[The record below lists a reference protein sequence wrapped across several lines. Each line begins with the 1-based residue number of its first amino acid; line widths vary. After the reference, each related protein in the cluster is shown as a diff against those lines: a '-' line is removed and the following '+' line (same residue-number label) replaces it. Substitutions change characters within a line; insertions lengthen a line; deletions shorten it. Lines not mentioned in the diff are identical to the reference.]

1 MVLVLSLHLIFV
13 QNPHSLACMQK
24 KFHRI
29 QESSE
34 RTVVGS
40 PQRTE
45 HSDHC
50 NSTDS
55 LEKIH
60 TEQENMDEMKLFL
73 KIQFLSFAR
82 YMGFC
87 KASVQVLHEC
97 SAS

>member
-1 MVLVLSLHLIFV
+1 
-13 QNPHSLACMQK
+13 MQK
-24 KFHRI
+24 KSHRI

-40 PQRTE
+40 PQRAE
-45 HSDHC
+45 HPDHC

-55 LEKIH
+55 LGKIH
-60 TEQENMDEMKLFL
+60 IEQENMDEMKLFR

-87 KASVQVLHEC
+87 KASV
-97 SAS
+97 